1 MRGLVS
7 GRLIWI
13 DIAPGS
19 PLLVEARGQLEFQC
33 QGVEAQLLTA
43 EARRRALEIEIA
55 GLEDGI
61 NSLRARIANVD
72 VLQAGGAAPRAGDDQ
87 PESEPATR

>member
-13 DIAPGS
+13 DIAPRS

-33 QGVEAQLLTA
+33 QGVLTA
-43 EARRRALEIEIA
+43 EARRQALEIEIA

-61 NSLRARIANVD
+61 NSLRARIANLD

>member
-13 DIAPGS
+13 DIAPRS

-33 QGVEAQLLTA
+33 QGVEAQLLIA

-72 VLQAGGAAPRAGDDQ
+72 VLQAGGPAPRAGDDQ

>member
-1 MRGLVS
+1 M
-7 GRLIWI
+7 
-13 DIAPGS
+13 
-19 PLLVEARGQLEFQC
+19 
-33 QGVEAQLLTA
+33 
-43 EARRRALEIEIA
+43 EIEII

-72 VLQAGGAAPRAGDDQ
+72 VLQAGGPAPRAGDDQ